1 MYELPLQLKG
11 EDGLIL
17 IKKNGKV
24 LAGAFDTDNFN
35 HNSLAQSTLVQL
47 GVDDEVWV
55 DVLSGG
61 VRSNDN
67 VYVHFI
73 GMMIG

>member
-1 MYELPLQLKG
+1 MSELPLQLKG